1 MQQLEALYVA
11 EFGDVAGASY
21 RNGGVVVLETN
32 RIFGGDSGYY
42 YTGTFSIFGDRIE
55 ASARITKHNPSWANA
70 FGDDARQFEI
80 RVLGRIEGE
89 IILANMERLDRPG
102 FSVPLRLIREAPLP

>member
-1 MQQLEALYVA
+1 M
-11 EFGDVAGASY
+11 SP
-21 RNGGVVVLETN
+21 VLVIGMVELLSWKPTGSSVETAV
-32 RIFGGDSGYY
+32 IY

-70 FGDDARQFEI
+70 FGDDATQFEI

-89 IILANMERLDRPG
+89 AMLANMERLDRPG
-102 FSVPLRLIREAPLP
+102 FSVPLRLTRKAPLP